1 MVSSRKNN
9 RLGGK
14 NITNE
19 LQPTLNLGDL
29 LTSGDAGNGLEK
41 VLKNIDKY
49 GNAIDKID
57 KMLSRLERMKVIP
70 TMVAAYAKKNDVQI
84 PTIGIEPTS
93 EVHSI
98 VLKVVNSM
106 PETDIPEVGKL
117 LENFLKAKQKEDKV

>member
-1 MVSSRKNN
+1 MVD
-9 RLGGK
+9 
-14 NITNE
+14 E
-19 LQPTLNLGDL
+19 LQPSISLGDL